1 MANKR
6 SRYAVS
12 AAPPPADQVHIDL
25 GALAQRVTGTE
36 RAIDDVNGR
45 LDTLGTQINS
55 MASSFGD
62 QMRFLGEKID
72 KRLETK
78 PTNWQGFIVA
88 AAAIVGVVM
97 SIIGAILVPVFGDLR
112 ELGMDVKAAQS
123 SAATEKELEQ
133 SVRAW
138 TSRADKQSQLIEDLD
153 RSKISIR
160 EHDEFRA
167 NVEGQFAAL
176 EKTDDS
182 RFLDFDKSIG
192 DRLSA
197 IISRLDALSARINEV
212 PTATK

>member
-12 AAPPPADQVHIDL
+12 AAPPPTDQVHIDL

-45 LDTLGTQINS
+45 LDTLGTQINTLS
-55 MASSFGD
+55 SSFGD

-78 PTNWQGFIVA
+78 PTNWIGFATA
-88 AAAIVGVVM
+88 AAAIIGVMLTIGGAVM
-97 SIIGAILVPVFGDLR
+97 VPVFGDLR
-112 ELGMDVKAAQS
+112 ELGDNIKDVQS
-123 SAATEKELEQ
+123 SVATEKELEQ

-212 PTATK
+212 PTTTK

>member
-1 MANKR
+1 
-6 SRYAVS
+6 VS

-45 LDTLGTQINS
+45 LDTLGTQINTLS
-55 MASSFGD
+55 SSFGD

-78 PTNWQGFIVA
+78 PTNWIGFTTA
-88 AAAIVGVVM
+88 AAAIVGVMLTIGGAVM
-97 SIIGAILVPVFGDLR
+97 VPMFGDLR
-112 ELGMDVKAAQS
+112 ELGDNIKDVQS

-192 DRLSA
+192 DRMSA

-212 PTATK
+212 PTTTK